1 MGMSFTDLRLRI
13 FPTATLSDCVTGE
26 FVFEPPPR
34 NYRHHPTYLYA
45 VRPRDGCMPLEDEFG
60 REVTGIRI
68 SLTDRCNFDCV
79 YCHNEGL
86 GDTRGP
92 MAPQDD
98 EMSTDEVVRILSV
111 VSELGVE
118 AVKFTGG
125 EPMLRDDLE
134 EIIRRTPEEM
144 EVSMTTNGTFLPGR
158 APDLVDAGLERVN
171 VSQDAL
177 DPEDFAE
184 LTKSGAYDRVIEGV
198 EAALAAGLAPVKL
211 NMVVFEPTAGYVP
224 QMVDHVASNE
234 GLRLQLI
241 EYMPEISGHP
251 EWAIDIERVHD
262 WLAEKAHRIERREM
276 HGRRRYFIS
285 PGAVEESET
294 TVPLDSG
301 DVDGQQSEQ
310 PDEGLV
316 EVVDPVENADFCAN
330 CHRVRVTHD
339 GKFKGC
345 LNRHDDHR
353 SMGEMSRAEI
363 REAFETTVENR
374 VPYYGEYFVREDGE
388 WVFNEEYQSEQ
399 SVAADD

>member
-1 MGMSFTDLRLRI
+1 
-13 FPTATLSDCVTGE
+13 
-26 FVFEPPPR
+26 
-34 NYRHHPTYLYA
+34 
-45 VRPRDGCMPLEDEFG
+45 MPLEDEFG
-60 REVTGIRI
+60 REVTGIRV

-92 MAPQDD
+92 MDPQDD
-98 EMSTDEVVRILSV
+98 EMTADEVVRILEV
-111 VSELGVE
+111 ASEFGVDS
-118 AVKFTGG
+118 VKFTGG

-177 DPEDFAE
+177 DPDDFAE

-198 EAALAAGLAPVKL
+198 EAALDAGLAPVKL

-224 QMVDHVASNE
+224 QMVDHVARND

-251 EWAIDIERVHD
+251 EWAIDIDRVHD
-262 WLAEKAHRIERREM
+262 WLADQAHRIERREM
-276 HGRRRYFIS
+276 HGRARYFITE
-285 PGAVEESET
+285 GATTDEVPVRIDLGNKETDLDALPET
-294 TVPLDSG
+294 TG
-301 DVDGQQSEQ
+301 
-310 PDEGLV
+310 EGMV
-316 EVVDPVENADFCAN
+316 EIVDPVENAEFCAN

-353 SMGEMSRAEI
+353 SMGSMSREEI
-363 REAFETTVENR
+363 RETFRETVANR
-374 VPYYGEYFVREDGE
+374 VPYYGEYMIREDGE
-388 WVFNEEYQSEQ
+388 WVPNEEYLELIESP
-399 SVAADD
+399 ADD